1 MAIQMSQAAVIYAMR
16 QFLQK
21 AERPDDG
28 SVMEAEERDETHQSS
43 AINLSTPR
51 GRASNGVEGHES
63 VVSSVIRSTSKAA
76 ARPASPT
83 TKSHDSAAGAAPMM
97 MPPGL
102 QHMQQLIQQHLSP
115 AQFQNFFQQQ
125 GLLVQQQHHQL
136 AELNKKQTEDAVRQL
151 QEQLQI
157 TMYQQNQVA
166 HDKGKSAALSLHHSH
181 LMQQMQ
187 MLQQR
192 YLLHQAG
199 MGQPVTSTGLA
210 TSEPTAAAHWDKTS
224 DRRSDG
230 SSPPYSTSRSPPPLQ
245 PLSAANGLLPAL
257 TNGRWDGRNGGD
269 DERHASAAD
278 DDEAAAKTGPLFSN
292 GICNWPG
299 CETSCP
305 DRPAFV
311 KHLNTEHRLDD
322 RSTAHVRVQMQVV
335 QQMETNLA
343 KEKARLSAMM
353 AHLHMTRERME
364 EVKTDPPMAPSL
376 PQVSAAMFPTTTPPS
391 QLLSGNPF
399 LRTAMLHAPAPAS
412 IGPSRRRVN
421 DKPMTSSPYEE
432 SPAQRRRAAER
443 SGQDITEELG
453 RNRDFYRST
462 DIRPPFTYASL
473 IRQAIVESPDKQLT
487 LNEIY
492 SWFQNTFA
500 YFRRNAATW
509 KNAVRHNLSLHKCFT
524 RVENVKG
531 AVWTVDEVEF
541 CKRRPQRSTGQAR
554 SPTLSSSPTL
564 YGDAINAS
572 LQSALAD
579 STLPFMTNAADRL
592 REMRE
597 REAPTLLGMHRR
609 SPSPRQYRHAS
620 PSPDQDSRGPA
631 MDMFSQP
638 LVKSDYDAAHSPD
651 PDSRDGGATREG
663 AAAPPISRA
672 ENLSMSLIKSEYA
685 DGGQTMAE
693 TATA

>member
-1 MAIQMSQAAVIYAMR
+1 M
-16 QFLQK
+16 
-21 AERPDDG
+21 
-28 SVMEAEERDETHQSS
+28 
-43 AINLSTPR
+43 
-51 GRASNGVEGHES
+51 
-63 VVSSVIRSTSKAA
+63 
-76 ARPASPT
+76 
-83 TKSHDSAAGAAPMM
+83 
-97 MPPGL
+97 
-102 QHMQQLIQQHLSP
+102 
-115 AQFQNFFQQQ
+115 
-125 GLLVQQQHHQL
+125 
-136 AELNKKQTEDAVRQL
+136 
-151 QEQLQI
+151 
-157 TMYQQNQVA
+157 
-166 HDKGKSAALSLHHSH
+166 
-181 LMQQMQ
+181 
-187 MLQQR
+187 
-192 YLLHQAG
+192 
-199 MGQPVTSTGLA
+199 
-210 TSEPTAAAHWDKTS
+210 W
-224 DRRSDG
+224 
-230 SSPPYSTSRSPPPLQ
+230 
-245 PLSAANGLLPAL
+245 
-257 TNGRWDGRNGGD
+257 
-269 DERHASAAD
+269 
-278 DDEAAAKTGPLFSN
+278 
-292 GICNWPG
+292 
-299 CETSCP
+299 
-305 DRPAFV
+305 
-311 KHLNTEHRLDD
+311 HLNTEHRLDD

-399 LRTAMLHAPAPAS
+399 LRTAMLHAPARAS

-421 DKPMTSSPYEE
+421 DKPMTPNLSALRWALGDQTVLALPSARADQSQSVLHWALGDQSLLALRSARAEQNLSALHWALGPYEE

-509 KNAVRHNLSLHKCFT
+509 KNAIRTNLSLHKCFV
-524 RVENVKG
+524 RYEDDFG
-531 AVWTVDEVEF
+531 SYWTVDDSEF
-541 CKRRPQRSTGQAR
+541 IKRRHLSRGRPRKLELGPAKEQAR